1 MAMNP
6 STRANVILTL
16 TDKMSPALRKVSA
29 KLDRMAVRSR
39 RAGMAMGAAA
49 VALGT
54 GLFQAS
60 KSAVT
65 LDNNMR
71 EVQAR
76 VNDITPDGLV
86 MLREEAEKLG
96 RETRYTTGQV
106 SAMMAELA
114 KAGVSQ
120 NSIKAMTSQ
129 MLDFA
134 TATGIS
140 AAEAAAFATRG
151 LNQFGMDHTLENVVK
166 VTDSMTY
173 AVNQAQLTVI
183 ELGES
188 MEYAGGMAAQ
198 YGQSFDDVVA
208 GFALLGNVG
217 ITGSKAGTS
226 YNAIFRTLAEGSDVL
241 DKYKINVEALD
252 GSMRSLP
259 AIFTEL
265 GQKMDAAG
273 IGDLDKMREMQ
284 EIFKRLGV
292 KGAIIGVR
300 EVDKLKKMATDMM
313 NIEGYTKE
321 VAGIMDGGIGGA
333 LKRFVSAIDGIAI
346 VLGNLILPTVESVSK
361 VIADWLN
368 RLAPVLATMS
378 ELGPLVLGIFAA
390 LAGSAVALLT
400 FAGITTV
407 LGSAFA
413 GLASI
418 VTGIGAILGGIVALG
433 GAIAAMPIAAVL
445 ALVAGIVVQAEL
457 LGMAFRKAKDVFGEF
472 MDGIAVGSKGIV
484 AALELG
490 EFEAAWELTM
500 DTMTLA
506 ALSAIEEMDA
516 AWKDHFAWV
525 ASGGAKAS
533 TAVKDF
539 FGLGQYTLGYISA
552 AVQESAGA
560 PDGTVE
566 AFDEDFT
573 RNLSVRRQAEQ
584 EFLNWV
590 NGVKTVSEREE
601 RLRKKVAFTQEYLR
615 QKKLA
620 DQKKKAIEDTNKRV
634 DKGAKPFDNS
644 EAIAEAQREVEKAK
658 KAAKKAEDAY
668 NRKQNKLFEKVNFDT
683 LTTTGAA
690 VGGSAA
696 QVSANLAKGMN
707 QLMQD
712 QLGTL
717 VRIEKE
723 LKTDRPDKGIWMP

>member
-1 MAMNP
+1 
-6 STRANVILTL
+6 
-16 TDKMSPALRKVSA
+16 
-29 KLDRMAVRSR
+29 
-39 RAGMAMGAAA
+39 MGAAA
-49 VALGT
+49 IALGT
-54 GLFQAS
+54 GLFKAS

-76 VNDITPDGLV
+76 VNDITPDGLKG
-86 MLREEAEKLG
+86 LREEAEKLG

-114 KAGVSQ
+114 KAGISQ
-120 NSIKAMTSQ
+120 SGIKAMTSQ

-140 AAEAAAFATRG
+140 AAEAAALATRG
-151 LNQFGMDHTLENVVK
+151 LNQFGMDHTLENVTK

-173 AVNQAQLTVI
+173 AVNQAQLTVT

-226 YNAIFRTLAEGSDVL
+226 YNAIFRTLAEGSAVL

-284 EIFKRLGV
+284 EIFQRLGV

-300 EVDKLKKMATDMM
+300 EVDKLKKMATDML
-313 NIEGYTKE
+313 NIQGYTKE
-321 VAGIMDGGIGGA
+321 VAGVMDGGIGGA

-368 RLAPVLATMS
+368 NLAPVLATMK
-378 ELGPLVLGIFAA
+378 ELGPIILGIFTA

-407 LGSAFA
+407 LGSVFA

-418 VTGIGAILGGIVALG
+418 VTGIGTVLSGIVAMG
-433 GAIAAMPIAAVL
+433 SAIVAMPIAAVI
-445 ALVAGIVVQAEL
+445 AGIIAMVVQAEIL
-457 LGMAFRKAKDVFGEF
+457 TTVFGKAKDAFGEF
-472 MDGIAVGSKGIV
+472 LDGITVGSKGIV

-506 ALSAIEEMDA
+506 ALSAIQEMDA
-516 AWKDHFAWV
+516 AWKEHFAWV
-525 ASGGAKAS
+525 ASGGAKTS

-539 FGLGQYTLGYISA
+539 FGLGQYAIGYISA
-552 AVQESAGA
+552 AVQESGGA
-560 PDGTVE
+560 ADGTVE
-566 AFDEDFT
+566 AFEEDFT
-573 RNLSVRRQAEQ
+573 RRLSVRRQAEQ
-584 EFLNWV
+584 KFLDWV

-601 RLRKKVAFTQEYLR
+601 RLRKRVAFTQEYLR

-644 EAIAEAQREVEKAK
+644 KAIAEAEKKADKAK
-658 KAAKKAEDAY
+658 KDAKKAQDAY
-668 NRKQNKLFEKVNFDT
+668 EREQEKLFKKVEKSKEFSFGAVGASSVAGASAKLSRDT
-683 LTTTGAA
+683 LS
-690 VGGSAA
+690 V
-696 QVSANLAKGMN
+696 AK
-707 QLMQD
+707 D
-712 QLGTL
+712 QLSELKKISGTL
-717 VRIEKE
+717 NKQTGQI
-723 LKTDRPDKGIWMP
+723 IWEP